1 LTLEIFD
8 FISAH
13 PRSVAAV
20 LLVTLFLAVFCCTYA
35 YDHYAKQYLP
45 GWRPAAFLLL
55 IGIAGVFCA
64 VGVVVCLGIATK
76 CWYTIIL
83 LAFPEILLIPY
94 ALCKSIGPALK
105 MTAADCRKSQA
116 SEPDKTTKPE

>member
-1 LTLEIFD
+1 MTQEILA

-20 LLVTLFLAVFCCTYA
+20 LLVTFFLAALCCTYA

-55 IGIAGVFCA
+55 IGSAGVLCA
-64 VGVVVCLGIATK
+64 VGVIVCLGIATN
-76 CWYTIIL
+76 CWYTLFL
-83 LAFPEILLIPY
+83 LVYPEIVVIPY
-94 ALCKSIGPALK
+94 ALYKSLGPALR
-105 MTAADCRKSQA
+105 MTAADCRKSPA
-116 SEPDKTTKPE
+116 SEPDNTTKPE